1 MQWYMGQKGEN
12 MKKLKLT
19 GATSRLS
26 GKKWPVIAGIAITIV
41 LLIVTLITVS
51 VNSIGGKTTTTVTI
65 DGTNVTTYNKAS
77 KAEKKV
83 ATTVEGIATLEFN
96 TNAEI
101 ISVEVTSG
109 SKSWS
114 ADSDNILSNIVGLV
128 SDPAIVHSNDMVFT
142 LNANACT
149 DGDTVIV
156 AVKSYSS
163 ASKWKKVLDKGVST
177 TYFAFTAV
185 HKEVETAVEE
195 TAEGEGTT
203 VAAPILPSGT
213 MVFDGVTYE
222 TYSTEDEALANVIGL
237 PSSITSGCTLTGVPG
252 ENTTRMH
259 AWIDYIDEGYLPGL
273 EVFLYS
279 DKNWTESLDLSGLA
293 GRTIVFAFASETG
306 DLIPKVTYEYV
317 AFKLPQHIAE

>member
-1 MQWYMGQKGEN
+1 
-12 MKKLKLT
+12 MKIPKLLRGT
-19 GATSRLS
+19 TRRLH
-26 GKKWPVIAGIAITIV
+26 GKKWPVIAGIILVIV
-41 LLIVTLITVS
+41 LIILTLITVT
-51 VNSIGGKTTTTVTI
+51 VNSFSSSKANTTVTI
-65 DGTNVTTYNKAS
+65 DGTNVTTYKKAS

-101 ISVEVTSG
+101 ISVEVQSG
-109 SKSWS
+109 SSSWS

-156 AVKSYSS
+156 TVKSYSS

-195 TAEGEGTT
+195 TAEGETT
-203 VAAPILPSGT
+203 VAAPVLPSGT

-222 TYSTEDEALANVIGL
+222 TYSTEDEALDHVIGL

-317 AFKLPQHIAE
+317 AFKLPQHISE